1 MAKKQLNAEEIAELR
16 DCPFVASIISGRIT
30 FTPEFKRMAYRQLM
44 DGKSMRSIF
53 EENGI
58 DPDILGDSRIWG
70 FAQKLRTNADRDG
83 DLKTCAARTRG
94 SRPRRAGRHPSRSAS
109 NSWSTSS
116 RTHGRRW
123 NS

>member
-44 DGKSMRSIF
+44 DGKSMRNIF

-58 DPDILGDSRIWG
+58 DQVTVRSPITCESGFGVCAQCYGRDLARGEQVFHILS
-70 FAQKLRTNADRDG
+70 
-83 DLKTCAARTRG
+83 
-94 SRPRRAGRHPSRSAS
+94 AGRIEPARLTEGAQL
-109 NSWSTSS
+109 
-116 RTHGRRW
+116 RPDGKVVYPAAA
-123 NS
+123 